1 MPKPHIANIIVRL
14 GCIASLLVPLPAFQ
28 SSQQK
33 RNVRI
38 HVVVVRDAGLF
49 TLCLSGGGPGQA
61 GGSAQDRIEIWRR
74 PDGQQVISFLPEPP
88 MILPAP
94 AVRHAPEILSEWNPQ
109 VSEPPST
116 DRRELVRAA
125 SESDSVGIPESD
137 MKSRIEKELRRR
149 KGYVLA
155 DSPEDADF
163 VFLIEDVYVPATNWH
178 IVDRLEVTELGG
190 DRNANFLQTAMS
202 VVVPSAAYR
211 EIQANSAALLEES
224 IWEGYTVQW
233 DNQQL
238 GMLMPA
244 KPENLVG
251 QFHTRE
257 KRQSGSLRLCA
268 AAGRPLRIPAPH
280 LEESKAKPVSNKS
293 VPQLPEVHGREQ
305 TVAPNDKTIRVEVSL
320 VTVPTIATD
329 PGGKYIP
336 DLRKSD
342 FHVYE
347 DGREQRIDRLMGLAE
362 PFSVALMM
370 DSSSSTRFKSE
381 EIQNAALAFF
391 KALRPQDRLMILSL
405 GSRIYL
411 DSELTGDRNQLT
423 RAIFSPRVE
432 GSTRLYDAVDLVLT
446 ERLSRISGRKAIIL
460 FTDGVDT
467 GSRLVSAADSLA
479 NIQESEVLVYVI
491 QYDTAKENMR
501 QLPRNARPGAAPEG
515 VFDNRVIYARATQYL
530 QDLSDGTGGHLYRA
544 ETITDLDD
552 AFTSIAE
559 ELRHQYTLSYYS
571 SNPKRDGSYR
581 HIRVS
586 TDMPG
591 INIRARTGYR
601 AGGKPPDNN

>member
-1 MPKPHIANIIVRL
+1 MPKPRIANIIVRL
-14 GCIASLLVPLPAFQ
+14 GCIASLVVPLPAFQ

-33 RNVRI
+33 RSLRI

-74 PDGQQVISFLPEPP
+74 PDGQQIISFLPEPP

-116 DRRELVRAA
+116 DRRELVRTA
-125 SESDSVGIPESD
+125 SETGSAGIPEVD
-137 MKSRIEKELRRR
+137 IKSRVEKELRKR

-155 DSPEDADF
+155 DSPENADF
-163 VFLIEDVYVPATNWH
+163 VFLIEDVYVPVTNWH

-190 DRNANFLQTAMS
+190 DRKTNFLQTAMAI
-202 VVVPSAAYR
+202 VVPAAAYR

-233 DNQQL
+233 LNRQL
-238 GMLMPA
+238 GTLMPA

-251 QFHTRE
+251 RFHTRE
-257 KRQSGSLRLCA
+257 KGQPGSLRLCA
-268 AAGRPLRIPAPH
+268 AAGRPLRIPSPRR
-280 LEESKAKPVSNKS
+280 EESKAELVLNKNVPV
-293 VPQLPEVHGREQ
+293 LPEVRGREQ
-305 TVAPNDKTIRVEVSL
+305 TSATDDKTIRVEVSL

-362 PFSVALMM
+362 PFSVALML
-370 DSSSSTRFKSE
+370 DSSSSTRFKNE
-381 EIQNAALAFF
+381 EIQNAALAFVR
-391 KALRPQDRLMILSL
+391 ALRPQDRLMIVSL

-423 RAIFSPRVE
+423 RAIFFPRVE
-432 GSTRLYDAVDLVLT
+432 GITRLYDAVDLMLT
-446 ERLSRISGRKAIIL
+446 ERLNRISGRKAIII

-479 NIQESEVLVYVI
+479 GIQESEVLVYVI
-491 QYDTAKENMR
+491 QYNTAKENRR
-501 QLPRNARPGAAPEG
+501 QLPWNARPGAAPEG
-515 VFDNRVIYARATQYL
+515 VFDNREIYARATQYL
-530 QDLSDGTGGHLYRA
+530 QDLSDGTGGRLYRA
-544 ETITDLDD
+544 ETVTHLDD
-552 AFTSIAE
+552 AFTNIAE

-586 TDMPG
+586 VDMPG
-591 INIRARTGYR
+591 VTIRARTGYR
-601 AGGKPPDNN
+601 AGGKPSTNN